1 MICQSISSLKV
12 RGADG
17 IIREL
22 PPGKIFYPRYPEII
36 EPLIKAGKVRVIE
49 NQKPISEERKKTLD
63 MVMSATIISIR
74 DAIIRDGR
82 WKPSPATHVAEQEI
96 EQLQHEI
103 MEGRGKLID
112 FRTAC
117 GRWKNAG
124 IKKA

>member
-12 RGADG
+12 RGSDG
-17 IIREL
+17 IVREI
-22 PPGKIFYPRYPEII
+22 PPGEIFYPRYPEII

-82 WKPSPATHVAEQEI
+82 WKHSPATHTAEQEI

-103 MEGRGKLID
+103 MEGRGKLFD
-112 FRTAC
+112 FRAAC

-124 IKKA
+124 IKKK